1 MLGLLRRF
9 VGRMVSLLDTFPDLQ
24 RRSLIRSYIK
34 GRGIE
39 IGALHRPLRVSTQAK
54 VTYVDRL
61 WVPGLQ
67 QQHPELASCELAKVG
82 VVDDIERLTRFPD
95 ESQDF
100 VIANHLLENC
110 QNPIGALLNFLRVL
124 KRGGVLYLAV
134 QDDRYTING
143 TRPVTSLEHML
154 QDLER
159 GPEWSKQ
166 QHLEEWTRLVNGV
179 QEADEV
185 AEQVSTLMKIDY
197 RIQYHVWTQLEL
209 LQMLLLVRKKLSFE
223 IEVFLKRN
231 KEVLMILRKTE
242 SSATPQVNPAA

>member
-67 QQHPELASCELAKVG
+67 QQHPELATRELAKVG

-95 ESQDF
+95 ECQDF

-209 LQMLLLVRKKLSFE
+209 LQMLLLVREKLSFE

>member
-1 MLGLLRRF
+1 L
-9 VGRMVSLLDTFPDLQ
+9 
-24 RRSLIRSYIK
+24 
-34 GRGIE
+34 
-39 IGALHRPLRVSTQAK
+39 
-54 VTYVDRL
+54 
-61 WVPGLQ
+61 
-67 QQHPELASCELAKVG
+67 
-82 VVDDIERLTRFPD
+82 
-95 ESQDF
+95 
-100 VIANHLLENC
+100 IANHVLEHC

-124 KRGGVLYLAV
+124 RGGGVLYLAV
-134 QDDRYTING
+134 QDDRYTLNG
-143 TRPVTSLEHML
+143 TRPVTSLEHLL

-166 QHLEEWTRLVNGV
+166 QHLEEWTRMVNGV

-231 KEVLMILRKTE
+231 KEVLMILRRSEPT
-242 SSATPQVNPAA
+242 AMPQVNPAA

>member
-9 VGRMVSLLDTFPDLQ
+9 IGRMVSLLDSFPDLQ
-24 RRSLIRSYIK
+24 RRSLVRNYIK

-39 IGALHRPLRVSTQAK
+39 IGALHRPLRVSSQAR

-67 QQHPELASCELAKVG
+67 QRYPELASRKLAKVG
-82 VVDDIERLTRFPD
+82 VVDDIERLTRIQD
-95 ESQDF
+95 ASQDF
-100 VIANHLLENC
+100 LIANHVLEHC

-124 KRGGVLYLAV
+124 RGGGVLYLAV
-134 QDDRYTING
+134 QDDRYTLNG
-143 TRPVTSLEHML
+143 TRPVTSLEHLL

-166 QHLEEWTRLVNGV
+166 QHLEEWTRMVNGV

-231 KEVLMILRKTE
+231 KEVLMILRRSEPT
-242 SSATPQVNPAA
+242 AMPQVNPAA

>member
-67 QQHPELASCELAKVG
+67 QQHPELASYELAKVG

-209 LQMLLLVRKKLSFE
+209 LQMLLLVRNKLSFE

-231 KEVLMILRKTE
+231 KEVLIILRKTE
-242 SSATPQVNPAA
+242 SSDTPQVNPAA